1 MSATE
6 QPPAGVPPPGRP
18 VRARRRGAAL
28 ERAILRAAA
37 EELTESGYAGLTM
50 DRVARRAGTNKNTIY
65 RRWPNRAAL
74 GIAAY
79 RHLAVATMQLPDTGE
94 LRGDV
99 LELMRSANRTWSSPI
114 GGILRALLAGARDDP
129 QLLAQIHENSADAGS
144 AAWLTILARAVA
156 RGEAVPEALHPRVA
170 TVAVALL
177 RNEFVT
183 RGYPTAPDSVIV
195 EIVDQVYLPLVRG
208 RGGSDP
214 GSRTWERRH

>member
-1 MSATE
+1 MSAIE
-6 QPPAGVPPPGRP
+6 RPPAAVPPARRP
-18 VRARRRGAAL
+18 VPARRRGAEL

-50 DRVARRAGTNKNTIY
+50 DRVARRAGTNKNTIC

-79 RHLAVATMQLPDTGE
+79 RHMAVATMRLPDTGE

-99 LELMRSANRTWSSPI
+99 LELLRSANRTWSSPI

-129 QLLAQIHENSADAGS
+129 PLLAQIRENSADAGS

-183 RGYPTAPDSVIV
+183 RGYPTVPDSVIV

-208 RGGSDP
+208 RGGSA
-214 GSRTWERRH
+214 SAYS